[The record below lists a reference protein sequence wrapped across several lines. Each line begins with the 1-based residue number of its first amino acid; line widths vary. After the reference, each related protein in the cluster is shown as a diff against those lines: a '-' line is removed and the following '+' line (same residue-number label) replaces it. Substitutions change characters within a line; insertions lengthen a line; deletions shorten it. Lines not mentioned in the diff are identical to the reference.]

1 MALPHLLMTT
11 ETQDSPGAE
20 SEIVAPVTVQEPPE
34 VTAPESNE
42 AEQQPQ
48 EKPEQ
53 DDSDKSL
60 KRLQRRVDRVT
71 AARYQA
77 EARASQLEQELARYR
92 ERTANPEEPQQQQQ
106 FRPEDIDRLA
116 TERAREIATAQE
128 VARRSND
135 TFNDGLKSFGEVFKA
150 SVATVIDEAGPLIT
164 ERGSPTPLGEAILDS
179 DKPAELL
186 HYLGQNPDI
195 AESLQ
200 GLSAAR
206 LGRRLS
212 AIESEM
218 KQAKVSKAPAPLK
231 PVTPKGAPIAK
242 AESEMTDAEWYRA
255 RRKK

>member
-1 MALPHLLMTT
+1 MTT
-11 ETQDSPGAE
+11 ESNDLAGAG
-20 SEIVAPVTVQEPPE
+20 SEITAPVTVQEPPE
-34 VTAPESNE
+34 VTAPENNE

-48 EKPEQ
+48 EESKP

-77 EARASQLEQELARYR
+77 EARAQQLEQELARYR
-92 ERTANPEEPQQQQQ
+92 ERSANPEEPQQQPQY
-106 FRPEDIDRLA
+106 RPEDIDRLA
-116 TERAREIATAQE
+116 EERAREIATVQE
-128 VARRSND
+128 VAQRSNEA
-135 TFNDGLKSFGEVFKA
+135 FKDGLKTFGDAFKS
-150 SVATVIDEAGPLIT
+150 SVAAVIEEAGELIT
-164 ERGSPTPLGEAILDS
+164 TRGTPTALGEAILDS

-206 LGRRLS
+206 LGRRIS

-218 KQAKVSKAPAPLK
+218 KQAKVSKAPQPLK
-231 PVTPKGAPIAK
+231 PVTPKGAPLAK
-242 AESEMTDAEWYRA
+242 PESQMTDAEWYRA
-255 RRKK
+255 RFKRN